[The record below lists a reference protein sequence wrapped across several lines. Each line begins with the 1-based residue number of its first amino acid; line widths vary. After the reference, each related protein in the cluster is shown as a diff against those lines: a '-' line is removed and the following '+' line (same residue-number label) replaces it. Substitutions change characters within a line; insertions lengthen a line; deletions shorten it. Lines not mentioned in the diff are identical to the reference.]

1 MKTTIHQLRSRNN
14 RIQRDKEQK
23 WAYLKCQLH
32 FQVVIISVSCVHAS
46 TQQPESFGVF
56 DALETEM
63 QFHLFG
69 IKDKKVNERLLR
81 MTAPTLVGPVKICR
95 ASELA
100 LHYLRQ
106 IRLVKVL
113 FLLSDCLSHFLANK
127 TKANKAQLL
136 RKHLFF
142 TSHDFCFFTN

>member
-1 MKTTIHQLRSRNN
+1 M
-14 RIQRDKEQK
+14 
-23 WAYLKCQLH
+23 
-32 FQVVIISVSCVHAS
+32 VIISVSCVHAS

-100 LHYLRQ
+100 LQRDFNVCLHYLRQ

-142 TSHDFCFFTN
+142 LHHMIFASLQINTQVTF